1 MYRVVCLQ
9 GQIIGWFIRHVFD
22 VALREKKR
30 KLKNEYIWLL
40 VFIFLVEESRK
51 TGGFQLVLWVEINCL
66 SRKKIQL
73 RVILGII
80 GSYVPIKANT
90 QSVFYTPSKLLDI

>member
-51 TGGFQLVLWVEINCL
+51 TGGFQLVLWVETNCL
-66 SRKKIQL
+66 SRKKNTTKGYFGYYRELCTHQSKYPDS
-73 RVILGII
+73 IL
-80 GSYVPIKANT
+80 YP
-90 QSVFYTPSKLLDI
+90 